1 MSECVGRAGWGEGEG
16 TAKWP
21 PLSKELIYCTLT
33 RHSAGKP
40 DRFTIIPVDDR
51 YRSEGGGGVVSY
63 GTARRASGGALT
75 LALACNCKVTD
86 KPCQMTA
93 ELWVK
98 DFSYSARFQ

>member
-1 MSECVGRAGWGEGEG
+1 MGSVGSLGRVGVRVCVWWKGRCRGERG

-51 YRSEGGGGVVSY
+51 YRSEGGRGVVSY
-63 GTARRASGGALT
+63 GTASRASWRGRLDLGAG
-75 LALACNCKVTD
+75 V
-86 KPCQMTA
+86 
-93 ELWVK
+93 ELQGH
-98 DFSYSARFQ
+98 R

>member
-1 MSECVGRAGWGEGEG
+1 MSECVWWGEGEG

-33 RHSAGKP
+33 RHSAGKL
-40 DRFTIIPVDDR
+40 DRFTIILVDDR

-75 LALACNCKVTD
+75 LAMACNCKVTD

>member
-1 MSECVGRAGWGEGEG
+1 MGSVGSLGRVGVRVCVASVVGEGEG

-51 YRSEGGGGVVSY
+51 YRSEGEGGVVSY

-75 LALACNCKVTD
+75 LALAWNCKVTD
-86 KPCQMTA
+86 KPC
-93 ELWVK
+93 
-98 DFSYSARFQ
+98 